1 MNIRSESDQG
11 FDEHLQSSLRLQSRS
26 GIMELIL
33 TPKVENV
40 KLLDK
45 YNARSSPMGTLY
57 VTTTHLIFVSNGMA
71 AAASANGAARAH
83 EVKKELWILHTLM
96 SAIEKPLLTTS
107 GTQLRIVCSNFQTA
121 TFIIQR
127 DRDAHDVY
135 CSILALSKPTGAE
148 NLFCFS
154 YNPKGEVR
162 QSTGWQFH
170 DLQAEFQRQ
179 VNTSSNTYSVF
190 YEPN

>member
-1 MNIRSESDQG
+1 
-11 FDEHLQSSLRLQSRS
+11 
-26 GIMELIL
+26 MELIL

-45 YNARSSPMGTLY
+45 FNARASPMGTLY

-71 AAASANGAARAH
+71 AAANNEAARSN

-96 SAIEKPLLTTS
+96 STIEKPLLTTS
-107 GTQLRIVCSNFQTA
+107 GTQLRILCSHFQTA

-127 DRDAHDVY
+127 DKDAHDVY
-135 CSILALSKPTGAE
+135 CSILALSKPAVAE
-148 NLFCFS
+148 DLFCFS
-154 YNPKGEVR
+154 YNPKGEIR

-179 VNTSSNTYSVF
+179 ASEV
-190 YEPN
+190 

>member
-1 MNIRSESDQG
+1 
-11 FDEHLQSSLRLQSRS
+11 
-26 GIMELIL
+26 MELIL

-45 YNARSSPMGTLY
+45 FNARASPMGTLY
-57 VTTTHLIFVSNGMA
+57 VTTTHLIFVSSGPS
-71 AAASANGAARAH
+71 AASAN
-83 EVKKELWILHTLM
+83 EVKKELWMLHTLM
-96 SAIEKPLLTTS
+96 SSIEKPLLTTS
-107 GTQLRIVCSNFQTA
+107 GTQLRIVCSHFQTA

-154 YNPKGEVR
+154 YSPKGEVR

-179 VNTSSNTYSVF
+179 VRVYGIPKLKCKKSIMYCTSNLKRIA
-190 YEPN
+190 N

>member
-1 MNIRSESDQG
+1 
-11 FDEHLQSSLRLQSRS
+11 
-26 GIMELIL
+26 MELIL

-45 YNARSSPMGTLY
+45 FNARASPMGTLY
-57 VTTTHLIFVSNGMA
+57 VTTTHLIFVSSGPS
-71 AAASANGAARAH
+71 AASAN
-83 EVKKELWILHTLM
+83 EVKKELWMLHTLM
-96 SAIEKPLLTTS
+96 SSIEKPLLTTS
-107 GTQLRIVCSNFQTA
+107 GTQLRIVCSHFQTA

-154 YNPKGEVR
+154 YSPKGEVR

-179 VNTSSNTYSVF
+179 VRHFQAKIVMCNEF
-190 YEPN
+190 